1 MTQRFE
7 YLKVKSSLHWFSYKH
22 LAFLD
27 IQEVS
32 FACLDM
38 GGTVGGSQSHRAECG
53 FGVGLENFGGKL
65 FTE

>member
-32 FACLDM
+32 LPVW
-38 GGTVGGSQSHRAECG
+38 TQEVR
-53 FGVGLENFGGKL
+53 
-65 FTE
+65 

>member
-7 YLKVKSSLHWFSYKH
+7 YLKVKSSFHLFSYKH

-32 FACLDM
+32 FACLDT
-38 GGTVGGSQSHRAECG
+38 GGMVGGSQSHRAECG
-53 FGVGLENFGGKL
+53 FRVGWRTSEVKR